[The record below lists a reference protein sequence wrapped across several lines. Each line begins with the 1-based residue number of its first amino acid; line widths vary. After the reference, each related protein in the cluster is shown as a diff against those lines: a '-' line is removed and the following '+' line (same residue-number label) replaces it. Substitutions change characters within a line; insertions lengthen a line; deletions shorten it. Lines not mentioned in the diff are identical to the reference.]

1 MFVVRGI
8 SRFRMRC
15 DPDLEATRVD
25 LPISVSAEKPE
36 NFIGEL
42 EVDFPTFS
50 RLQCYPLKSSEL
62 LLWPSSFGARRITN
76 VELDDLLTD
85 TSAGVRNER

>member
-1 MFVVRGI
+1 
-8 SRFRMRC
+8 MRS

-25 LPISVSAEKPE
+25 LPISVSTEKSE
-36 NFIGEL
+36 DFIGEL
-42 EVDFPTFS
+42 EADFTTFS

-76 VELDDLLTD
+76 VELDDFLTVA
-85 TSAGVRNER
+85 SACVRNAR

>member
-1 MFVVRGI
+1 
-8 SRFRMRC
+8 MRS
-15 DPDLEATRVD
+15 DPDLEATWVY
-25 LPISVSAEKPE
+25 LPLSVSTERPE

-62 LLWPSSFGARRITN
+62 LLWASSFGARRITN

-85 TSAGVRNER
+85 ASACVRNEP